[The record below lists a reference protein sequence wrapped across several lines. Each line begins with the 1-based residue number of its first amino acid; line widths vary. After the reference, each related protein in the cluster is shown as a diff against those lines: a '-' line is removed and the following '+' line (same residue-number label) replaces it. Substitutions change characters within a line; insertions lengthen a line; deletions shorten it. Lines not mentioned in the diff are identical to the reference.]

1 MEWVKMMVAL
11 MLWGVAIDNSNAPS
25 WVVLMGLA
33 AILTGFVAH
42 SDK

>member
-1 MEWVKMMVAL
+1 MEWVKMTVAL
-11 MLWGVAIDNSNAPS
+11 GLWSVAINNSKAPS

>member
-11 MLWGVAIDNSNAPS
+11 MLWGVAIDNMNPPS
-25 WVVLMGLA
+25 SVTLMGIA